1 MDREF
6 QVGVAWR
13 FTQRFISIRAAD
25 GSAKHSP
32 YFVLLLGMIGKGK
45 RRYGVSSLIEMI
57 EGIGKWNQR
66 EIERLALRQEK
77 SALVDN

>member
-1 MDREF
+1 
-6 QVGVAWR
+6 
-13 FTQRFISIRAAD
+13 
-25 GSAKHSP
+25 
-32 YFVLLLGMIGKGK
+32 MIGEGK

-66 EIERLALRQEK
+66 EIERLALRQDK

>member
-1 MDREF
+1 LDREF

-13 FTQRFISIRAAD
+13 FTHRFISIRAAD
-25 GSAKHSP
+25 GSAKHDP

-57 EGIGKWNQR
+57 EGIGKPNQR
-66 EIERLALRQEK
+66 KIER
-77 SALVDN
+77 